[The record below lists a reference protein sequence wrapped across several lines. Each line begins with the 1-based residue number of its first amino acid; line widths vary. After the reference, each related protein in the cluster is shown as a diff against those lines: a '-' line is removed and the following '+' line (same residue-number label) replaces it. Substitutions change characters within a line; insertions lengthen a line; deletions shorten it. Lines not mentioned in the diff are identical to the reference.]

1 MGVQCRGQI
10 NIFVYISGN
19 GMANIFFYMAYD
31 ECLRFLFRCKDHR
44 LQFSFLNCHSVSI
57 KISKK
62 TMQKILTLLIFL
74 GF

>member
-1 MGVQCRGQI
+1 MGVQCRGRI

-19 GMANIFFYMAYD
+19 GMAHIFYMAYD

-44 LQFSFLNCHSVSI
+44 LLFWFLNCHSFFI

-62 TMQKILTLLIFL
+62 QCKNF
-74 GF
+74 